1 MAITYY
7 TRIFGKK
14 QSRYSMKITNEIQKE
29 LIQLE
34 NDRQQTK
41 ELLAAEQ
48 IRIAS
53 LLQNDMGKEINDVLS
68 GKKIIKLSLYKRI
81 KYTLRFYLNK
91 LFNYF

>member
-1 MAITYY
+1 
-7 TRIFGKK
+7 
-14 QSRYSMKITNEIQKE
+14 MKITNEIQKE